1 MILVAC
7 DPGLQALSAS
17 TIQKS
22 GAFDVYDM
30 PTLEKPL
37 AKRSKKTRTIY
48 NIAEVYALLDMFK
61 GSARRISS
69 SRSRQG
75 GPASPRSAAFNFGFG
90 CGVLRRIAFGLGYSV
105 EPVAPSVWKAEM
117 KCPSDN
123 SKVIRARANELLPH
137 HAHLWPLVK
146 HDGRAEAAMLALWGE
161 RKLER
166 VDNGDQ
172 ESQALPDAERR
183 CCSRRKRKP
192 RTRC

>member
-7 DPGLQALSAS
+7 DPGLWYLCFDDTKFGERS
-17 TIQKS
+17 TS
-22 GAFDVYDM
+22 
-30 PTLEKPL
+30 TTCR
-37 AKRSKKTRTIY
+37 RSKSRSPSAAKTRTIY
-48 NIAEVYALLDMFK
+48 SIAEVHALLDMFK

-69 SRSRQG
+69 IEDVSGRPGQS
-75 GPASPRSAAFNFGFG
+75 ASAAFNFGFG
-90 CGVLRRIAFGLGYSV
+90 CGVLRGIAFGLGYSV

-137 HAHLWPLVK
+137 HAHLWSLVK

-172 ESQALPDAERR
+172 ESRGA
-183 CCSRRKRKP
+183 S
-192 RTRC
+192 